1 MSKEQLI
8 INIGRIERALSRI
21 ERYEP
26 GQSAGTDNSNLSVRH
41 EKLKTELR
49 EAIVAID
56 SMLAQQE
63 S

>member
-8 INIGRIERALSRI
+8 VNIGRIERALSRI
-21 ERYEP
+21 EQYNPE
-26 GQSAGTDNSNLSVRH
+26 QSAPIDNSNLSARH
-41 EKLKTELR
+41 EKLKIELR

-63 S
+63 R